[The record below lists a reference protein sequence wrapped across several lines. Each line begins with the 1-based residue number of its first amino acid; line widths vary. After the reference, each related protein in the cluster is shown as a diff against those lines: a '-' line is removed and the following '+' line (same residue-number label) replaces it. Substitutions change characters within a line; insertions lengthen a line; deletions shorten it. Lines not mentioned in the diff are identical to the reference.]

1 MAEEHCSD
9 NAFVPETQ
17 MDPGDYIDIS
27 SGVSDVDTIP
37 EMQIDLDSELN
48 HQTGIKFLI
57 YVTAVGLRASNSRNT
72 SVGWR

>member
-17 MDPGDYIDIS
+17 MDPVDYIDIS

-37 EMQIDLDSELN
+37 EMQIDLDSETL
-48 HQTGIKFLI
+48 TKSSDR
-57 YVTAVGLRASNSRNT
+57 Y
-72 SVGWR
+72 